1 MKPLLIGFI
10 LIIATAAC
18 QQQENYT
25 KAEDAQE
32 AATEFI
38 RATLDG
44 NYNKAYF
51 YLYKDSAQTNSMLL
65 NRWKT
70 GYDKLSAEE
79 KINFKES
86 NIIVVTTEKQNDS
99 TLSFTYSNSFKNKK
113 TTLKII
119 RFNGEWVVDF
129 KDFINQHD

>member
-1 MKPLLIGFI
+1 MKRLLVGFI
-10 LIIATAAC
+10 LIITAAAC
-18 QQQENYT
+18 QQQENYK

-44 NYNKAYF
+44 NYDKALF

-70 GYDKLSAEE
+70 DYDKLSAEE
-79 KINFKES
+79 KVNFKES

>member
-1 MKPLLIGFI
+1 MKQLLTAFVLFFI
-10 LIIATAAC
+10 FSC
-18 QQQENYT
+18 QQPEGYK

-32 AATEFI
+32 AATGFI

-70 GYDKLSAEE
+70 DYDKLSAED
-79 KINFKES
+79 KVNFKEA
-86 NIIVVTTEKQNDS
+86 NIIVINTEKQNDS

-119 RFNGEWVVDF
+119 RVQQEWVVDF
-129 KDFINQHD
+129 KDFINHND

>member
-1 MKPLLIGFI
+1 MKRLLAGFI
-10 LIIATAAC
+10 VIIAATAC
-18 QQQENYT
+18 QQPENYK

-44 NYNKAYF
+44 NYDKALF

-65 NRWKT
+65 DRWKT
-70 GYDKLSAEE
+70 DYDKLSAEE
-79 KINFKES
+79 KVNFRES

-119 RFNGEWVVDF
+119 RFNGDWVVDF
-129 KDFINQHD
+129 KDFVNQHD

>member
-1 MKPLLIGFI
+1 MKQLLIISAMF
-10 LIIATAAC
+10 LLASC
-18 QQQENYT
+18 QQQEGYK

-44 NYNKAYF
+44 NYTKALF

-65 NRWKT
+65 DRWKE

-79 KINFKES
+79 KVGFKDAS
-86 NIIVVTTEKQNDS
+86 IIVISNEKQNDS
-99 TLSFTYSNSFKNKK
+99 TNSFTYSNSFKKKK
-113 TTLKII
+113 TTLKVVRI
-119 RFNGEWVVDF
+119 RGEWNVDF
-129 KDFINQHD
+129 KDIINHND